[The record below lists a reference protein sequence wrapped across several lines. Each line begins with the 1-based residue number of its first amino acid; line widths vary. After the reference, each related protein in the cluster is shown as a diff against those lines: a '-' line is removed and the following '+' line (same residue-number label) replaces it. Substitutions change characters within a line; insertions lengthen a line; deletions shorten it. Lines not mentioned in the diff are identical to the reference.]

1 MASVTLQKTPS
12 SKNKESESYFNW
24 FKTLWKL
31 CNAVYTVIN
40 SVTGYGRYG
49 INATCM
55 IGKGEEHIKNLQPAH
70 KHSQNIGD

>member
-1 MASVTLQKTPS
+1 M
-12 SKNKESESYFNW
+12 
-24 FKTLWKL
+24 
-31 CNAVYTVIN
+31 YTVKN